1 MEKRILLT
9 LREIEHAT
17 GGKWHNLPRSLV
29 VSGVNFHWSQVVPGD
44 LFVWRDQENV
54 PEEGRVRALERIF
67 RQGAVAAVVLRGS
80 VADKR
85 FPVLEVDYPLKA
97 LQDMATL
104 ASLKFDG
111 VRVLV
116 TGSHG
121 KTAFKTQLYHL
132 IRKQVAAHAH
142 LDSYN
147 KIAPVLRTLAAIPQ
161 GAEVAI
167 VEAAVAARHVGADRA
182 VLVCPDYCVITGIGP
197 EHLGSHG
204 SMAQLIRNKAAIVT
218 GLRPGG
224 KCLLDADGD
233 YFDELLAAV
242 REVSSCEIL
251 TYGSGADCQGRLL
264 SAEFRDFHWQV
275 RVDILGETVEYTL
288 PLIENYAPGV
298 SVGVLLQ
305 ARLLG
310 ADIAASAAEY
320 KSYQHYAS
328 SGNFY
333 RVPSGRGCFYVYD
346 QSSRA
351 ELKGFESMFELMTR
365 LQPRG
370 DGRKI
375 LVMSELFDIAAN
387 PGVAVDYP
395 RMQTLMAGAGIA
407 RLYTVK
413 DFKQHRQCLPPGI
426 NWCGHGASHE
436 AFQAELLGEICEN
449 DMIFVRGDPPAKLD
463 HLVAALLARDGA
475 VAEQIY

>member
-1 MEKRILLT
+1 MKKNILLT

-17 GGKWHNLPRSLV
+17 GGKWHNLPRGLEF
-29 VSGVNFHWSQVVPGD
+29 SGVNFHWSQVVPGD
-44 LFVWRDQENV
+44 LFVWRNQEKV
-54 PEEGRVRALERIF
+54 PEEKRIRDLERVF
-67 RQGAVAAVVLRGS
+67 RLGAVAAVVLRGS
-80 VADKR
+80 VADPR
-85 FPVLEVDYPLKA
+85 FPVLEVDHPLKA
-97 LQDMATL
+97 LRDMATL

-111 VRVLV
+111 ARVLV

-132 IRKQVAAHAH
+132 ISKQVAIHAH

-167 VEAAVAARHVGADRA
+167 VETAVAARNIGADRA
-182 VLVCPDYCVITGIGP
+182 LLIRPDYCVITGIAP

-204 SMAQLIRNKAAIVT
+204 SMAQLIRNKASVVT

-233 YFDELLAAV
+233 YFDELRAAV
-242 REVSSCEIL
+242 CEISDCEIF
-251 TYGSGADCQGRLL
+251 TYGSGTDCQGRLL

-275 RVDILGETVEYTL
+275 RADILGETVEYTL

-305 ARLLG
+305 AKLLG

-320 KSYQHYAS
+320 ASYRNYAS

-333 RVPSGRGCFYVYD
+333 RVPCGQGCFYVYD

-351 ELKGFESMFELMTR
+351 ELKGFESMFELMAR
-365 LQPRG
+365 LQPKG
-370 DGRKI
+370 DGRKM
-375 LVMSELFDIAAN
+375 LVMSELFDIEAN

-395 RMQTLMAGAGIA
+395 KMQALMAGAGIA

-413 DFKQHRQCLPPGI
+413 DFKQHQQCLPPGI
-426 NWCGHGASHE
+426 NWCEHAESHE
-436 AFQAELLGEICEN
+436 AFQAALLGEICEN
-449 DMIFVRGDPPAKLD
+449 DMIFVRGDPPAKLER
-463 HLVAALLARDGA
+463 LVTALLAKDGA